1 MEDNKSYH
9 SSTISVVYPDGYV
22 KAIYCHWDGDLDWV
36 GRTLLSYF
44 NSNEKVIELVSLGDI
59 SSLGTDIDLK
69 SGTVAYY
76 RDRARDRKVTYAT
89 FSSLEKYS
97 LLFPQEQFNYLW
109 IDNRWLVTYFPRH
122 AMCTPY
128 VMRYFVDLEREIF
141 VSALK
146 GVL

>member
-1 MEDNKSYH
+1 MAGNKSHH

-22 KAIYCHWDGDLDWV
+22 KSIFCRWDGDLDWV
-36 GRTLLSYF
+36 GRTLWSYF
-44 NSNEKVIELVSLGDI
+44 KTHEKVTELVSLGDI
-59 SSLGTDIDLK
+59 SSLGTGIDLK

-76 RDRARDRKVTYAT
+76 CDTAHNRKVTYAT
-89 FSSLEKYS
+89 FSSLEDYF

-122 AMCTPY
+122 AICTPY